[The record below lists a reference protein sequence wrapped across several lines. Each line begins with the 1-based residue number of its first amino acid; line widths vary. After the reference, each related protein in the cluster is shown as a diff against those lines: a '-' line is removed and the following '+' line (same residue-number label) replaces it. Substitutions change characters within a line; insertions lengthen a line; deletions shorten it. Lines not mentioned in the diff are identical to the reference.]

1 MDSDFQV
8 ELAPDVRQLAALRR
22 SLAQWLATAEV
33 ESSAREAVILAAHE
47 AAANA
52 VEHAHAPVVVS
63 GSRGRD
69 SVTVVVTNTGPW
81 KESEGSEFRG
91 RGLPIMR
98 GLMSHV
104 DIGSDDAGSVV
115 TMRLTL

>member
-1 MDSDFQV
+1 M
-8 ELAPDVRQLAALRR
+8 
-22 SLAQWLATAEV
+22 SLAEWLAQAEV
-33 ESSAREAVILAAHE
+33 EPSARAAVILATHE

-63 GSRGRD
+63 GSRD
-69 SVTVVVTNTGPW
+69 ANSVTVVVTNTGPW
-81 KESEGSEFRG
+81 REPEGGEFRG
-91 RGLPIMR
+91 RGLPIMH
-98 GLMSHV
+98 GLMSDV

>member
-1 MDSDFQV
+1 VNSDFQV
-8 ELAPDVRQLAALRR
+8 EVAPDVRELAALRR
-22 SLAQWLATAEV
+22 SLAEWLARAEV
-33 ESSAREAVILAAHE
+33 ESSAREAVILATHE

-52 VEHAHAPVVVS
+52 VEHAHAVVIVS
-63 GSRGRD
+63 GTCDCDG
-69 SVTVVVTNTGPW
+69 VTVVVTNTGPW

-91 RGLPIMR
+91 RGLPIMH